1 MKDTDDGECKYSEII
16 DFCDHTISL
25 FLIKEDIFVGTL
37 ICGLQNTYT
46 WTLFATYMCAGFS

>member
-25 FLIKEDIFVGTL
+25 FLIKEDIFVDTL
-37 ICGLQNTYT
+37 FVVQNTYT
-46 WTLFATYMCAGFS
+46 LTLFATYMCAEFS